1 MKVLAVVVTHNRANL
16 LHRCL
21 KHINEQV
28 IVPNSILVVNN
39 GSNDNTSE
47 VIKNHN
53 AIELLQENLGS
64 AGGWYSGIDYC
75 IKNNFDACWLMDDDG
90 YPHRLALSTLIQEMD
105 KSHACISSC
114 VLKESNNDEFV
125 FPLPKLN
132 SNQLPLALFV

>member
-1 MKVLAVVVTHNRANL
+1 MGYVNRLKVLAVVVTYNRANL

-64 AGGWYSGIDYC
+64 YEVGILGLIIALQIILMLAGSWMT
-75 IKNNFDACWLMDDDG
+75 MDI
-90 YPHRLALSTLIQEMD
+90 LIGLLL
-105 KSHACISSC
+105 
-114 VLKESNNDEFV
+114 VL
-125 FPLPKLN
+125 
-132 SNQLPLALFV
+132 